1 MYYCKSF
8 LFFKK
13 NIALLSSLEALLMS
27 YCSYGD
33 KEYGNMVT
41 IRVWNYG
48 DKLYGIVVTANLGFG
63 LVVTAIFD
71 VTIIPWAKMGVT
83 IIPYP

>member
-1 MYYCKSF
+1 
-8 LFFKK
+8 
-13 NIALLSSLEALLMS
+13 
-27 YCSYGD
+27 
-33 KEYGNMVT
+33 MVT

-71 VTIIPWAKMGVT
+71 VTMIPWPKTGVT
-83 IIPYP
+83 IVPCPNIAVTTILLTQLVSKLSP